1 MTDPFMWSAILRE
14 VTVLRIAIQQEN
26 IGVEYTYEI
35 LGQ

>member
-1 MTDPFMWSAILRE
+1 MWSAILCE

-26 IGVEYTYEI
+26 IGVAYTYEI